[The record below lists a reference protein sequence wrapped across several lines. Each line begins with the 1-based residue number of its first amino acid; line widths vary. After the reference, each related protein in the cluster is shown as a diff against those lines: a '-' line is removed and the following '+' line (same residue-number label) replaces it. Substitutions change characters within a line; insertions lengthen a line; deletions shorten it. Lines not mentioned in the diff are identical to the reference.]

1 MLNITEELKE
11 SPALFNLDEQDNVDD
26 IFGLYLYFVL
36 VIEGLWLK
44 GFKSMKKN
52 GNRNFLVYI
61 MVFFSAFDAEE
72 TLNTGNSNAAS
83 SPMRQVSLVLYMM
96 YLLIYRV

>member
-36 VIEGLWLK
+36 VIEGL
-44 GFKSMKKN
+44 
-52 GNRNFLVYI
+52 
-61 MVFFSAFDAEE
+61 
-72 TLNTGNSNAAS
+72 
-83 SPMRQVSLVLYMM
+83 
-96 YLLIYRV
+96 